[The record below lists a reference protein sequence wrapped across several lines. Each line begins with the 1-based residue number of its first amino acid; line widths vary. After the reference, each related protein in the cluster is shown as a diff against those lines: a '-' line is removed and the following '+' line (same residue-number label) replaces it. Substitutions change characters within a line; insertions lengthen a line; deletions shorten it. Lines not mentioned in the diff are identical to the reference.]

1 MSKHRMNWSAEKKLE
16 IVQHFKQNGIAKTTR
31 AYEVSSVNVYKW
43 ERKLNDS
50 GVDGLAD
57 KTKVKRDV
65 EFNQL
70 KRERDLL
77 MKLVAEKE
85 IIISIQKDL
94 LKKTTSQ
101 K

>member
-16 IVQHFKQNGIAKTTR
+16 IVQHFKQNGIDKTTR

-43 ERKLNDS
+43 ERKLNES
-50 GVDGLAD
+50 GVDGLTD
-57 KTKVKRDV
+57 KAKVRRDF
-65 EFNQL
+65 EYIQL

-85 IIISIQKDL
+85 IIISIQENL
-94 LKKTTSQ
+94 LKKTTPQ

>member
-1 MSKHRMNWSAEKKLE
+1 MSKHRMSWSAEKKLE

-31 AYEVSSVNVYKW
+31 TYDVSSVNVYKW
-43 ERKLNDS
+43 ERKFNEL
-50 GVDGLAD
+50 GIDGLSDTA
-57 KTKVKRDV
+57 KIKRDI
-65 EFNQL
+65 EFIQI
-70 KRERDLL
+70 KKERDLL

>member
-1 MSKHRMNWSAEKKLE
+1 
-16 IVQHFKQNGIAKTTR
+16 
-31 AYEVSSVNVYKW
+31 VYKW
-43 ERKLNDS
+43 GRKFNEL
-50 GVDGLAD
+50 GVDGLSGPS
-57 KTKVKRDV
+57 KTKRDV
-65 EFNQL
+65 AFDEL

>member
-1 MSKHRMNWSAEKKLE
+1 MSKHRMNWTAEKKQE
-16 IVQHFKQNGIAKTTR
+16 IVQYFKQNGIAKTTR
-31 AYEVSSVNVYKW
+31 AYDVSSVNVYKW
-43 ERKLNDS
+43 ERKLNEL
-50 GVDGLAD
+50 GIDGLAD
-57 KTKVKRDV
+57 TAKIKRDL
-65 EFNQL
+65 ELIQL

-85 IIISIQKDL
+85 IIISTQKDL